1 MLVGL
6 GFLFSFLRTKILN
19 SKIKY
24 QLGSLCTDLYGE
36 VKWALLNP
44 DRILKGYLT
53 SFSQTL
59 SPTSSPNFLFFF
71 LKCG

>member
-6 GFLFSFLRTKILN
+6 GFSFLFFSTKILS

-36 VKWALLNP
+36 VKWALFNL
-44 DRILKGYLT
+44 IE
-53 SFSQTL
+53 F
-59 SPTSSPNFLFFF
+59 
-71 LKCG
+71 C

>member
-6 GFLFSFLRTKILN
+6 GFSFLFFSTKILN

-36 VKWALLNP
+36 VKWALLNL
-44 DRILKGYLT
+44 IE
-53 SFSQTL
+53 F
-59 SPTSSPNFLFFF
+59 
-71 LKCG
+71 C